1 MFDLTPKHALKS
13 KAIWGGVVA
22 VGGGVAGFFGY
33 SMSPEDTV
41 QLPVLL
47 ASIASSVGGV
57 LAIFGRIKAD
67 RKIG

>member
-13 KAIWGGVVA
+13 KGVWGGVVA
-22 VGGGVAGFFGY
+22 VAGGVGSLLGY
-33 SMSPEDTV
+33 SISPQDAA

-47 ASIASSVGGV
+47 AGIASSVGGV
-57 LAIFGRIKAD
+57 LAIFGRIKAN